1 MGDRIG
7 PEHAANLVTYLNN
20 PKYDVESCTVTP
32 FELVAVTDPL

>member
-1 MGDRIG
+1 MI
-7 PEHAANLVTYLNN
+7 EFLLAANLVTYLNN